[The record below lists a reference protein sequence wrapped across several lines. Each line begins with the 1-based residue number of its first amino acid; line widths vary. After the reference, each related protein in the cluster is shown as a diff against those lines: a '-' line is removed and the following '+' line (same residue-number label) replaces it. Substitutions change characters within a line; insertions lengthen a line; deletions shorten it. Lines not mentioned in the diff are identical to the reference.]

1 MNIVNNEP
9 DSISKL
15 ALTPR
20 RQTPE
25 MAYLEWSDD
34 HSAMLRPFYTIVA
47 IGFAMGLIT
56 LLIHFG

>member
-1 MNIVNNEP
+1 MNIIHNEP

-34 HSAMLRPFYTIVA
+34 SRALLRPFYMVA
-47 IGFAMGLIT
+47 LILGGMALVS